1 MPPKEPKRS
10 NRKRKSTQRLGEVM
24 ENLGSSDV
32 GLGVSIDN
40 SAPSSSNPNID
51 SGQLSA
57 DNPNVQSNSTDPNT
71 YNDDQIMRI
80 LTVATPIIT
89 QTVVTILKSTG
100 VIQGREARYTT
111 TCNTIE
117 MTTPSQ
123 SHSTNIDK
131 QSSESS
137 HPSCSNV
144 ISRSG
149 QQCFM
154 PTEETPSQQVV
165 NHLLQGNPNTGTF
178 SNELG
183 GQGLSRP
190 LALGVEPKLKADIWS
205 NKFINLEDLLKSKS
219 RVVKYVPVEKDDC
232 LTFVKNSSS
241 KAKIESM
248 AQWHEAFRIYGAI
261 YFEKYPTESPKLM
274 KYAAIIANL
283 AEKAGIEAAFFY
295 DQAYRQWREV
305 DPLHLPWDGV
315 NGELFNEALAMGL
328 IGKTNAMKQP
338 FLTQSLTAPARKQK
352 RFCYAF
358 NNESGCTARICRYE
372 HTCQVCGG
380 DHSRRDCQQSKH
392 ENADSNS
399 TNRRGA
405 LIQKNSPVNRNLKPG
420 DFQIS
425 TPIHIDQLGKYL
437 KGYDTSAEKYQF
449 SRNLKST
456 LENCLVLKKKITEEI
471 KAGRVAGPFK
481 EPPFENFRISP
492 LGLVPKS
499 KPGEFRVIHDLSHP
513 LGSSVNDGISKE
525 NSAVQYQSVDDA
537 CQLMLKYGKNC
548 IMSKIDVVQAYRLV
562 PMHFSC
568 YHLLGFALEEG
579 LYFDKNLA
587 MGLSYS
593 CNLFERFS
601 SAIHWIAET
610 KLAIH
615 SCVHLL
621 DDFLFISPPPIE
633 IGQFNLQKFL
643 DFAAEIGLPIKSEKT
658 VLPTTKLIFLGLEL
672 DSEKMEIRLPL
683 DKLEKVRNLLGYFSN
698 KKKHKFETSQSLHMY
713 TDASNLGFGGFLG
726 THWFYHGWTD
736 SWLKLHISIREFY
749 PIVLAVELWSQIL
762 RNKHVQF
769 HCDNIAVV
777 HCINKQTAK
786 DVQLMALVRRLVVQA
801 LKYNIFFEAKH
812 IPGLKNILADKLSR
826 FQVSDF
832 KRLAPEMDQTPTDVS
847 HLMKDL

>member
-10 NRKRKSTQRLGEVM
+10 NRKRKSTKRLGEVM

-51 SGQLSA
+51 SGQVSA

-100 VIQGREARYTT
+100 VIQGREVNSQDPILIPTHQSVNSICPPRQDDTT
-111 TCNTIE
+111 TRNTTE

-123 SHSTNIDK
+123 SSHSTNIDN

-205 NKFINLEDLLKSKS
+205 NKFINMKDLLKSKS

-338 FLTQSLTAPARKQK
+338 FLTQSLTAPAPKQK

-392 ENADSNS
+392 EMADSNF
-399 TNRRGA
+399 TNRRG
-405 LIQKNSPVNRNLKPG
+405 
-420 DFQIS
+420 
-425 TPIHIDQLGKYL
+425 
-437 KGYDTSAEKYQF
+437 
-449 SRNLKST
+449 
-456 LENCLVLKKKITEEI
+456 
-471 KAGRVAGPFK
+471 GP
-481 EPPFENFRISP
+481 
-492 LGLVPKS
+492 
-499 KPGEFRVIHDLSHP
+499 
-513 LGSSVNDGISKE
+513 
-525 NSAVQYQSVDDA
+525 
-537 CQLMLKYGKNC
+537 
-548 IMSKIDVVQAYRLV
+548 
-562 PMHFSC
+562 
-568 YHLLGFALEEG
+568 
-579 LYFDKNLA
+579 
-587 MGLSYS
+587 
-593 CNLFERFS
+593 
-601 SAIHWIAET
+601 
-610 KLAIH
+610 
-615 SCVHLL
+615 
-621 DDFLFISPPPIE
+621 
-633 IGQFNLQKFL
+633 
-643 DFAAEIGLPIKSEKT
+643 
-658 VLPTTKLIFLGLEL
+658 
-672 DSEKMEIRLPL
+672 DSEK
-683 DKLEKVRNLLGYFSN
+683 
-698 KKKHKFETSQSLHMY
+698 QS
-713 TDASNLGFGGFLG
+713 S
-726 THWFYHGWTD
+726 
-736 SWLKLHISIREFY
+736 
-749 PIVLAVELWSQIL
+749 
-762 RNKHVQF
+762 
-769 HCDNIAVV
+769 
-777 HCINKQTAK
+777 KQKPKT
-786 DVQLMALVRRLVVQA
+786 R
-801 LKYNIFFEAKH
+801 
-812 IPGLKNILADKLSR
+812 
-826 FQVSDF
+826 
-832 KRLAPEMDQTPTDVS
+832 
-847 HLMKDL
+847 

>member
-1 MPPKEPKRS
+1 MHSIYLVFFFQQPFYQKCHPKNQKRS
-10 NRKRKSTQRLGEVM
+10 NRKRKSTQRLGEVI
-24 ENLGSSDV
+24 ENLGSSDL

-40 SAPSSSNPNID
+40 SVPSSSNPNIN

-57 DNPNVQSNSTDPNT
+57 DNPPVQSNPIDPNT
-71 YNDDQIMRI
+71 YNDDQILRI

-100 VIQGREARYTT
+100 VIQGRDVNSPDPTLIPTHQGVNSICPPRQDTT
-111 TCNTIE
+111 TCNTTE

-123 SHSTNIDK
+123 SHSTNIIDK

-154 PTEETPSQQVV
+154 PTEGSPSQQVV
-165 NHLLQGNPNTGTF
+165 NHLLQGTPNTGTC

-190 LALGVEPKLKADIWS
+190 LALGVDPKLKADIWS
-205 NKFINLEDLLKSKS
+205 NKYINLEDFLKSKS
-219 RVVKYVPVEKDDC
+219 RVVKYVPIEKDDC

-338 FLTQSLTAPARKQK
+338 FLTQSLTAPALKQK

-399 TNRRGA
+399 TNRRG
-405 LIQKNSPVNRNLKPG
+405 
-420 DFQIS
+420 
-425 TPIHIDQLGKYL
+425 
-437 KGYDTSAEKYQF
+437 
-449 SRNLKST
+449 
-456 LENCLVLKKKITEEI
+456 
-471 KAGRVAGPFK
+471 GP
-481 EPPFENFRISP
+481 
-492 LGLVPKS
+492 
-499 KPGEFRVIHDLSHP
+499 
-513 LGSSVNDGISKE
+513 
-525 NSAVQYQSVDDA
+525 
-537 CQLMLKYGKNC
+537 
-548 IMSKIDVVQAYRLV
+548 
-562 PMHFSC
+562 
-568 YHLLGFALEEG
+568 
-579 LYFDKNLA
+579 
-587 MGLSYS
+587 
-593 CNLFERFS
+593 
-601 SAIHWIAET
+601 
-610 KLAIH
+610 
-615 SCVHLL
+615 
-621 DDFLFISPPPIE
+621 
-633 IGQFNLQKFL
+633 
-643 DFAAEIGLPIKSEKT
+643 
-658 VLPTTKLIFLGLEL
+658 
-672 DSEKMEIRLPL
+672 DSEK
-683 DKLEKVRNLLGYFSN
+683 
-698 KKKHKFETSQSLHMY
+698 QS
-713 TDASNLGFGGFLG
+713 S
-726 THWFYHGWTD
+726 
-736 SWLKLHISIREFY
+736 
-749 PIVLAVELWSQIL
+749 
-762 RNKHVQF
+762 
-769 HCDNIAVV
+769 
-777 HCINKQTAK
+777 KQKPKT
-786 DVQLMALVRRLVVQA
+786 R
-801 LKYNIFFEAKH
+801 
-812 IPGLKNILADKLSR
+812 
-826 FQVSDF
+826 
-832 KRLAPEMDQTPTDVS
+832 
-847 HLMKDL
+847 